1 MVLGFDPISNIFQEV
16 GHAIRVGDPRI
27 NCINVSKPDF
37 LAQDDLP
44 PVILPAQQI
53 PPPLIIP
60 LQQVPLKA
68 AAAVDEEIASSRLT
82 LEDEIDQFHF
92 KGEEGVPER
101 PVQLSNFETESDRHS
116 VAL

>member
-1 MVLGFDPISNIFQEV
+1 M
-16 GHAIRVGDPRI
+16 
-27 NCINVSKPDF
+27 SKLNF
-37 LAQDDLP
+37 LAWDYLP
-44 PVILPAQQI
+44 PIILPVQQI
-53 PPPLIIP
+53 SPLLIIP

-101 PVQLSNFETESDRHS
+101 PVQLSNSETESDRHS